1 MLGYGLKLEM
11 NKVRWGGGF
20 GVGLGRR
27 FTWRTTCIW
36 CSSLEQT
43 ELRAVLD

>member
-1 MLGYGLKLEM
+1 MLGYGLKLGM
-11 NKVRWGGGF
+11 GKVRWGGGF
-20 GVGLGRR
+20 DVGLGRR
-27 FTWRTTCIW
+27 FAWQTTYIW